1 MHKIDIINLAL
12 ARLGQAS
19 IASLT
24 EGSEEAAKAAAVWE
38 GALLTTL
45 QSCRWG
51 FNVKREALALLEEE
65 PAGYPFAYRYA
76 APSGMLQP
84 YEVRSLGDNR
94 GVNPAAYVYENGSI
108 YTNTPVA
115 VLVYSAMT
123 DKVSSFTPAFQDAL
137 AWRIAGDMAMA
148 LTQRPDMAK
157 LAEEMFQK
165 AISSARAL
173 AGMARK
179 EERRTPRY
187 IQARG

>member
-1 MHKIDIINLAL
+1 MQKIDIINLAL

-19 IASLT
+19 IASLS
-24 EGSEEAAKAAAVWE
+24 EGSEEAAKANAVWE

-45 QSCRWG
+45 QACRWG
-51 FNVKREALALLEEE
+51 FNTARQRLALLEEE
-65 PAGYPFAYRYA
+65 PDGYPYQYRYA

-84 YEVRSLGDNR
+84 YEIVRPLMVGEAI
-94 GVNPAAYVYENGSI
+94 PFLFEQGSI
-108 YTNTPVA
+108 YTNEPAA
-115 VLVYSAMT
+115 VLVYAERS
-123 DKVSSFTPAFQDAL
+123 DKVSAFPPSFQDAL

-165 AISSARAL
+165 AISNARAL

-179 EERRTPRY
+179 AERTMPRY